1 MTIAHKLKVRKAFI
15 EALEK
20 IEKEWRNVNPQNRID
35 PQLLD
40 QITQTMTEL
49 NKAMGNLQFVVKT
62 TKSLDLPNLFRSL
75 SSNNVQ
81 QLVKGIDLQQVSAI
95 LQSPLIRQ
103 MLTDPEFF
111 ALFAPDA
118 GTSPGTPPNAEE
130 DSEKESSVDTN
141 QNGAPNEPM

>member
-1 MTIAHKLKVRKAFI
+1 
-15 EALEK
+15 
-20 IEKEWRNVNPQNRID
+20 VNSHNGID

-40 QITQTMTEL
+40 QITETMTEL

-75 SSNNVQ
+75 SSSNVQ

-103 MLTDPEFF
+103 MLTDPEFL
-111 ALFAPDA
+111 ALFDPDT
-118 GTSPGTPPNAEE
+118 GTSPGTEPPMDE
-130 DSEKESSVDTN
+130 DSETEEPAETN
-141 QNGAPNEPM
+141 QNEPPNEPL